1 MEHPSERDLI
11 NYAREELGRYKK
23 FRIIEHCKECPECA
37 DRLIEAAREHGPEPE
52 PFKLSKWNKISIVVM
67 LGALL
72 AVAFGMWW
80 LLRSVGQGSGIY
92 EPPAAG
98 APVAPED
105 EIPQEG
111 APPDETE
118 AQRLG

>member
-11 NYAREELGRYKK
+11 NYACDELGRYKK

-67 LGALL
+67 VVALL

-80 LLRSVGQGSGIY
+80 LLSSVGQGTGLY
-92 EPPAAG
+92 EPPLDEAPAAPG
-98 APVAPED
+98 E

-111 APPDETE
+111 APPGEDE